1 VAGAHRVAVRSVLAG
16 LVVGYLAAR
25 LTWLAARP
33 LFSLPALAR
42 HNFRGRSL
50 PTAAGIVL
58 PLAAVLVEGGR
69 GVVATFGVGD
79 GPAVGG
85 RALLLVA
92 VLGFGLLGL
101 IDDLAGGGGGVPAAG
116 GAEDRGFRGHLGAL
130 VQGRVT
136 TGVLKLFGGGVL
148 ALLVVAP
155 YAGESFVRLL
165 ADAALVA
172 LCANLGNLFDRAPGR
187 TIKAS
192 VGAFLVLLVAA
203 GRTGDLAATAV
214 LVGAALSLFLDDLHE
229 RLMLGDAGANVLGAA
244 LGLGVVAACGP
255 GARDIAL
262 LAVATLNVA
271 GEVVSFSR
279 VIEAV
284 PPLRAVDR
292 AGRRP

>member
-1 VAGAHRVAVRSVLAG
+1 MKSVLAA

-33 LFSLPALAR
+33 LFALPALAR

-69 GVVATFGVGD
+69 AVVATFGVGD
-79 GPAVGG
+79 GPAVGA

-92 VLGFGLLGL
+92 AMGFGLLGL
-101 IDDLAGGGGGVPAAG
+101 IDDLAGGGD
-116 GAEDRGFRGHLGAL
+116 DRGFRGHLRAL

-136 TGVLKLFGGGVL
+136 TGALKLLGGGVL

-155 YAGESFVRLL
+155 FVGESPVRLV

-192 VGAFLVLLVAA
+192 VGAFLLLLVAA
-203 GRTGDLAATAV
+203 GRPADLSSIAV
-214 LVGAALSLFLDDLHE
+214 IVGAALGLFLDDLHE
-229 RLMLGDAGANVLGAA
+229 RLMLGDAGSNVLGAV

-255 GARDIAL
+255 GARDVAL
-262 LAVATLNVA
+262 VAVAGLNVA
-271 GEVVSFSR
+271 GELVSFSR
-279 VIEAV
+279 VIDAV
-284 PPLRAVDR
+284 GPLRALDQ
-292 AGRRP
+292 AGRRS

>member
-1 VAGAHRVAVRSVLAG
+1 MKSVLAA

-33 LFSLPALAR
+33 LFALPALAR

-69 GVVATFGVGD
+69 AVVATFGVGD
-79 GPAVGG
+79 GPAVGA

-92 VLGFGLLGL
+92 AMGFGLLGL
-101 IDDLAGGGGGVPAAG
+101 IDDLAGGGD
-116 GAEDRGFRGHLGAL
+116 DRGFRGHLRAL

-136 TGVLKLFGGGVL
+136 TGALKLLGGGVL

-155 YAGESFVRLL
+155 FVGESPVRLV

-192 VGAFLVLLVAA
+192 VGAFLLLLVAA
-203 GRTGDLAATAV
+203 GRPADLSSIAV
-214 LVGAALSLFLDDLHE
+214 IVGAALGLFLDDLHE
-229 RLMLGDAGANVLGAA
+229 RLMLGDAGSNVLGAV

-255 GARDIAL
+255 GARDVAL
-262 LAVATLNVA
+262 VAVAGLNVA
-271 GEVVSFSR
+271 GELVSFSR
-279 VIEAV
+279 VIDAT
-284 PPLRAVDR
+284 PPLRWVDR
-292 AGRRP
+292 LGRRP

>member
-1 VAGAHRVAVRSVLAG
+1 MKSVVAA

-33 LFSLPALAR
+33 LFALPALAR
-42 HNFRGRSL
+42 RNFRGRSL

-69 GVVATFGVGD
+69 AVVATFGVGD
-79 GPAVGG
+79 GPAVGA

-92 VLGFGLLGL
+92 AMGFGLLGL
-101 IDDLAGGGGGVPAAG
+101 IDDLAGGAD
-116 GAEDRGFRGHLGAL
+116 DRGFRGHLRAL

-136 TGVLKLFGGGVL
+136 TGALKLLGGGVL

-155 YAGESFVRLL
+155 FVGESPVRLV

-172 LCANLGNLFDRAPGR
+172 LCANLGNLLDRAPGR

-203 GRTGDLAATAV
+203 GRPADLSSTAV
-214 LVGAALSLFLDDLHE
+214 IIGAALGLFLDDLHE
-229 RLMLGDAGANVLGAA
+229 RLMLGDAGSNVLGAV

-255 GARDIAL
+255 GARDVAL
-262 LAVATLNVA
+262 VAVAGLNVA
-271 GEVVSFSR
+271 GELVSFSR
-279 VIEAV
+279 VIDAV
-284 PPLRAVDR
+284 GPLRALDQ
-292 AGRRP
+292 AGRRS